1 MVSNTN
7 CTYKLG
13 RKQGKVLT
21 DRKIEKRTRK
31 EDEIGCVKSDGPLG
45 S

>member
-7 CTYKLG
+7 CTYERG
-13 RKQGKVLT
+13 RKEGKVLT

-31 EDEIGCVKSDGPLG
+31 KDKIGCVKSDGPLG